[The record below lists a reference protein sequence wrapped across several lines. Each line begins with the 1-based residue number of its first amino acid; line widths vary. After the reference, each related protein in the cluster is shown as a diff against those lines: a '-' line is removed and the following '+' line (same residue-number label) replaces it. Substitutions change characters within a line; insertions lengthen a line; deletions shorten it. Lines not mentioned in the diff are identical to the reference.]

1 MADAQLK
8 FRISNQSLIRLD
20 SYVPTEGS
28 ENYIHASFE
37 VDEDYNV
44 PNAVLA
50 VYARYDDKVYVV
62 PRNIETG
69 LYDIDLPYLQYP
81 GFYIQCQL
89 FNSEVT
95 RNTEEVFIKVAGNG
109 NILKR
114 FLKAPDEYS
123 IELLS
128 KAYNQSTQ
136 NAIDIQKLSDKLD
149 VIILALKELSNNA
162 KSTYS
167 TLGSTLDS
175 LNEKPNDT
183 PIEEPDSS
191 ESSNSDD
198 TLDGLV
204 SGDGVFIG

>member
-1 MADAQLK
+1 MAEAQLK

-28 ENYIHASFE
+28 ENYVHASFE
-37 VDEDYNV
+37 IEEDYNV
-44 PNAVLA
+44 PNAFLA
-50 VYARYDDKVYVV
+50 VYARYDDKVYVI
-62 PRNIETG
+62 PRNDETG

-81 GFYIQCQL
+81 GFYIQCQV
-89 FNSEVT
+89 FNSVVT

-114 FLKAPDEYS
+114 FLKSPDEYS
-123 IELLS
+123 LELLA
-128 KAYNQSTQ
+128 KAYNLSVQ
-136 NAIDIQKLSDKLD
+136 NVSDIQKLSNKLD
-149 VIILALKELSNNA
+149 VVILALRELSNNA

-167 TLGSTLDS
+167 TLSSTLDS
-175 LNEKPNDT
+175 LNEEPSDT
-183 PIEEPDSS
+183 PIDEPDSS

-198 TLDGLV
+198 THEGLV